1 MCCDCKYVC
10 VSGDDKLRKVKRQD
24 LKVTHKKKLGPK
36 YSEKTKT
43 KLKRITSKQLKR
55 LPSDNIR
62 LLECLQSSEGT
73 CEPTHEEVVN
83 ETQEKSR
90 KLGKKKGTADRVHG
104 LDVIQTAEIKSTPK
118 THKKQKL
125 ASSLSVHKSK
135 RKQSTRSEDKVQP
148 LGSDSESGLNN
159 NKEAECDDDEE
170 EEDIRESEKS
180 DRDKGEVDEEG
191 GCKEGYVAGK
201 ESAVM
206 MCKKKNAKRK
216 KESKRI
222 KVGKRWVKDFEA
234 GANGG
239 TVSDGG
245 REGGAVAVRNTD
257 DERRKKRIEQRRL
270 RRQRKK
276 VRPSVLQS

>member
-10 VSGDDKLRKVKRQD
+10 VSGDDKLRKVKRQG
-24 LKVTHKKKLGPK
+24 LKVTHKKKLGLK
-36 YSEKTKT
+36 FSEKTKT

-73 CEPTHEEVVN
+73 CTCDPTHEEVVN
-83 ETQEKSR
+83 GTQEKSR
-90 KLGKKKGTADRVHG
+90 KPGKKKGTADRVHG

-125 ASSLSVHKSK
+125 VSSVHKSK
-135 RKQSTRSEDKVQP
+135 RKRSTRSENKVP
-148 LGSDSESGLNN
+148 LLGSDSESGLS
-159 NKEAECDDDEE
+159 NKEAGCDDDD

-180 DRDKGEVDEEG
+180 GSDKGEVDEEG
-191 GCKEGYVAGK
+191 CCKECYMEGK
-201 ESAVM
+201 EGAVVT
-206 MCKKKNAKRK
+206 CKKKNAKRK
-216 KESKRI
+216 KASKRI
-222 KVGKRWVKDFEA
+222 KVGKRWVKDFEP

-257 DERRKKRIEQRRL
+257 DERRRKRIEQRRL